1 MLGHLKQ
8 LQEMKLL
15 AVDVATEWAERNP
28 RMSKST
34 GVSEILH
41 SSRIDSINELGN
53 FNLDAMSI
61 DEDLDMVEFL
71 RAQAEFD
78 AQRPV
83 AKVDPKRGGPVQPRD
98 DIADAEIQAHGLAA
112 EDAYGDATWA
122 HDPKSSAEFSTTARN
137 LYKQGGES
145 RIDLKHE
152 LGGKWGTEGGII
164 GTWVGNDGM
173 STGGT
178 TSLKMAQKF
187 VSRFIASKDLF
198 ARKFDIAQTYSS
210 ASRANLLNAWNALNK
225 MDGVRKYAKADKTAM
240 SMKDIAN
247 QLGVT
252 KLYDVSTFTERQSP
266 TESLLMVEFTN
277 KETGE
282 TQEANLTIEKDGDQR
297 FATAHTGALNRN
309 GLGGA
314 FYQMAVEYAARNRL
328 VIRPDDSLSGV
339 NTYRRTEQMLAS
351 AMRSGKSN
359 VMVPHSVQ
367 RVYGFQ
373 NDAKT
378 QDEHD
383 DNVVR
388 LLLAGLR
395 NARELAPEMGLLNY
409 HPATDT
415 FTLKNGKDAKGIV
428 DRMLSNEDARAFGL
442 GRSTLARAVLTE
454 MALLGQLDVKSIQS
468 ISTPLLYSAREDAEL
483 EYKLVEDQYKGTPQ
497 WMKAPDGSQTQLTQ
511 RQWVQVRTPQFK
523 EWFGDWEKAHADG
536 GVWATK
542 EDVSK
547 VVGSDGE
554 PLVVY
559 HGTDK
564 GGFMAFN
571 QPGGT
576 KRGDLGIFTTSNE
589 GMARSYIRKGRPQ
602 GMTPPV
608 GLGDL
613 EEIGYAFEQGFRIDG
628 DFYESEEEARD
639 AAQEGDVIAPAVR
652 AMDIDGYFIDGPRET
667 GHFFATMDDA
677 VEEALGLYDGAT
689 GISTIYAAFANI
701 RHPNE
706 TNFEGALWG
715 GERPE
720 QYVVSIDGELQSRAD
735 GQQYFTR
742 EEAEEFAKEHP
753 NPLYPDDDGSDYIEP
768 AQDHYETTDDAVR
781 EGLRSGND
789 GTIIREVVDDG
800 GGIGYDDTPSDVF
813 VANKPEQLK
822 SADWNTGEF
831 GSSDDLRYS
840 KKVGEFVTKLNKDGS
855 LDVTGEPEAIRAK
868 IPGGILGRVTTT
880 GIRFTRLDAPR
891 VSSALDGSSNAYSR
905 DGVSDA
911 KHELKAGRYVGA
923 PKKFNTPHKIPTLR
937 KILMSLTLEGERGR
951 FWYERSSEEI
961 LRMVG
966 GDVKEARKFVALL
979 AIYSPQAK
987 VDTNSTFALRA
998 WSQYKAGKPISVK
1011 TKVMDLKAQEALSDV
1026 DKFWSG
1032 EKTGNFFNNLL
1043 RMIDPSTEGKQGA
1056 TIDMWMMRAGQYE
1069 TDAPTKTQYAFMEL
1083 ETNRI
1088 ATELGWEPQQVQAAI
1103 WVAMKARM
1111 ENAGVKKNTE
1121 QVSEKKGWLR
1131 YDWKTDEET
1140 GKPKK
1145 TRVILDEQKH
1155 RDNWLAQAF
1164 AHDPT
1169 TDDTAAAKFDFAD
1182 GVLRHIGQVSWE
1194 PRPSTKLPILP
1205 GVHTADYAK
1214 QVEFQQAVQRA
1225 LQDENGGDM
1234 IAMRLGLLVDGV
1246 TQAPGIWES
1255 EVSAGAQVRMAM
1267 APALAGKALYDNQ
1280 EWSSITVAE
1289 AAAIDPDWK
1298 KNPRFEM
1305 KPALDPSQVKL
1316 LDAYAA
1322 ILGLLLR
1329 QDGVGYHRPFYSG
1342 NKSQEN
1348 GVEINIGRALTKEE
1362 AQDVWSGVNAEMQAH
1377 GAHDWETSDSG
1388 SVALISS
1395 PNGIRV
1401 VNFGAIKDNKVF
1413 RKAIQKVA
1421 NGLPEGFNG
1430 FVADDFTSIGNLVS
1444 NKWKENAHG
1453 EGYVSRISGTGSPDL
1468 LGWVRDVLA
1477 PKIQSVFNDFS
1488 ARYDWG
1494 DPGEIKFS
1502 GRDQSAGRGGYR
1514 GASELDLERST
1525 ASSVAT
1531 RKDQPGAGRFPDQAI
1546 RIEGAIHY
1554 GKQGGLSYLSGSSS
1568 GTGIKGAEQ
1577 ERLSGK
1583 DVDPRIKKRV
1593 YFYLP
1598 VAGGI
1603 AQPEIGLGG
1612 HVYQANLEG
1621 LYDINSRK
1629 IHGSSSAFESAVLDA
1644 GYIGYTNPEQGTI
1657 VVLNSDVP
1665 VKHIGSIGDH
1675 KIVQRRIERIIPT
1688 IQTRVERSE
1697 LVRKPAGNEM
1707 IQIIHAQADIKSVA
1721 PSFKLQYGEARVGQV
1736 ESAAADAVLAA
1747 AGSTFQF
1754 GEARYSARDLG
1765 FYSEL
1770 SVQMDK
1776 ATMKQAPAGAWKSF
1790 IGALAQKGVKKD
1802 EVEWTGIND
1811 FLDLQ
1816 EGKVSKEQIQEY
1828 LRGNGVQVEEV
1839 VLGEDDADNATENWL
1854 DQRSQ
1859 NEYGMPFYDLDSD
1872 EQDYLRGK
1880 ADDANITPA
1889 LPAKYSQ
1896 YTLPGGENYRE
1907 VLLTLPKAG
1916 AGNREE
1922 VMADLYPGKKYED
1935 LQQAQRQ
1942 QVDAYTEEESGAKQ
1956 YQSSHWDQK
1965 NVLAHIRLNDRTDAD
1980 GKRVLFV
1987 EEVQSDWGQDGKK
2000 RGFTKEIDRAPIEAR
2015 MQEITARLREIA
2027 KSGLDD
2033 NTDLQAEWIKLSDE
2047 KSQLTDSL
2055 VRRQD
2060 TVPNAPFVTKTEGW
2074 LNLALKRIMKLG
2086 VDGGY
2091 DKVAF
2096 VNGEQSADRFSLDKR
2111 IASIKWMPSTKDNRT
2126 VLLINPI
2133 DGGQTQ
2139 AVFDTKTGLFPQFES
2154 AAFGGKALDD
2164 VLGKGMAE
2172 KVMASPSGELAG
2184 EGLKLEQQGMR
2195 TFYDSIVPN
2204 ATKALLKKLGGGQME
2219 QVAIYNAKKIGSAT
2233 SKTQQQPGFSIT
2245 DAMREKV
2252 GNGMP
2257 LFSMRDAQ
2265 ALNEEQAHQ
2274 DDAPATPKAKK
2285 YAGAKVDIQ
2294 VKIEDTGEV
2303 ATLRMDVHQTI
2314 DDFDSRQAN
2323 MQKLLDCL

>member
-1 MLGHLKQ
+1 
-8 LQEMKLL
+8 
-15 AVDVATEWAERNP
+15 
-28 RMSKST
+28 MSKST
-34 GVSEILH
+34 GASEILH

-53 FNLDAMSI
+53 SNLDAMSI

-71 RAQAEFD
+71 KAQAEFD
-78 AQRPV
+78 AQRPA
-83 AKVDPKRGGPVQPRD
+83 AKVDPKRGGPVQPRA

-112 EDAYGDATWA
+112 EDAYGDATWV
-122 HDPKSSAEFSTTARN
+122 HTHKSAVMLNTMARN
-137 LYKQGGES
+137 LYKQGDES
-145 RIDLKHE
+145 RIDLLQE
-152 LGGKWGTEGGII
+152 QDGKWGTEGGIR
-164 GTWVGNDGM
+164 GTWVGNDGV

-210 ASRANLLNAWNALNK
+210 ASKANLLNSWNALNK
-225 MDGVRKYAKADKTAM
+225 MDGARKYAKADKTAM
-240 SMKDIAN
+240 SMKDIAT

-252 KLYDVSTFTERQSP
+252 KFYDVSTFTERQSP
-266 TESLLMVEFTN
+266 TESFLMVEFTN

-359 VMVPHSVQ
+359 IMVPHSVQ

-383 DNVVR
+383 DNMVR

-415 FTLKNGKDAKGIV
+415 FTLKNGKDATGIV
-428 DRMLSNEDARAFGL
+428 DRMLANEDARAFGL

-483 EYKLVEDQYKGTPQ
+483 EYKLVEDKYKGTPQ

-523 EWFGDWEKAHADG
+523 EWFGDWEKAHATG

-571 QPGGT
+571 QPGST

-589 GMARSYIRKGRPQ
+589 GMARSYVRKGRPQ
-602 GMTPPV
+602 DLTPPTDSDV
-608 GLGDL
+608 SEWWGDEGGAN
-613 EEIGYAFEQGFRIDG
+613 EETPFAELTTEQAN
-628 DFYESEEEARD
+628 EARD
-639 AAQEGDVIAPAVR
+639 RYQDEVAQ
-652 AMDIDGYFIDGPRET
+652 
-667 GHFFATMDDA
+667 
-677 VEEALGLYDGAT
+677 YDTKA
-689 GISTIYAAFANI
+689 GIYGVFANI
-701 RHPNE
+701 RNPNE
-706 TNFEGALWG
+706 AHFEGALWG

-720 QYVVSIDGELQSRAD
+720 QYVVSIDGDLQSRAD
-735 GQQYFTR
+735 GKQYFTR

-753 NPLYPDDDGSDYIEP
+753 NPLYQDDDGSDYIEP
-768 AQDHYETTDDAVR
+768 AQDHYQTTDDAVR
-781 EGLRSGND
+781 EGLRGGQD

-800 GGIGYDDTPSDVF
+800 GGPGYNGMPSDVF

-891 VSSALDGSSNAYSR
+891 VASALDGSSNAYSR

-1131 YDWKTDEET
+1131 YDWKVDEET

-1280 EWSSITVAE
+1280 EWASVTVAE
-1289 AAAIDPDWK
+1289 AAAIDPGWK

-1348 GVEINIGRALTKEE
+1348 GVEINIGRALSKEE
-1362 AQDVWSGVNAEMQAH
+1362 AQDVWAGVNTEMRAH

-1421 NGLPEGFNG
+1421 NGLPNLTGVLNE
-1430 FVADDFTSIGNLVS
+1430 FTSVGNLVS
-1444 NKWKENAHG
+1444 NKWSENPYG
-1453 EGYVSRISGTGSPDL
+1453 EVYQSRISGTGSPDL

-1502 GRDQSAGRGGYR
+1502 GRDNSHARGVFDSARQQQPGNDRVRDRSVRPAHSDGRQADVAGSHGENGR
-1514 GASELDLERST
+1514 SAPQLDGRSGASGPGNP
-1525 ASSVAT
+1525 VA
-1531 RKDQPGAGRFPDQAI
+1531 RPGSATKVGS
-1546 RIEGAIHY
+1546 AIHF
-1554 GKQGGLSYLSGSSS
+1554 GKQKGLSTLSGSSH
-1568 GTGIKGAEQ
+1568 GTGIRGAESEWLQ
-1577 ERLSGK
+1577 NTT
-1583 DVDPRIKKRV
+1583 DPRLKKRV

-1598 VAGGI
+1598 TTGGI
-1603 AQPEIGLGG
+1603 PQPEIGLGG
-1612 HVYQANLEG
+1612 HVYQADLENLYNLASG
-1621 LYDINSRK
+1621 AIQ
-1629 IHGSSSAFESAVLDA
+1629 GSGEKLESAILDA
-1644 GYIGYTNPEQGTI
+1644 GYSGYINPEQGAI
-1657 VVLNSDVP
+1657 VVLNKDVS
-1665 VKHIGSIGDH
+1665 VKDIGMVGDH
-1675 KIVQRRIERIIPT
+1675 KIIQRRNERIIPRVT
-1688 IQTRVERSE
+1688 TRQEGQE
-1697 LVRKPAGNEM
+1697 LVRQPQGNEM
-1707 IQIIHAQADIKSVA
+1707 LDFYANRAALADAA
-1721 PSFKLQYGEARVGQV
+1721 PSMRPVYGHMRVKQDEA
-1736 ESAAADAVLAA
+1736 EAADKVLSD
-1747 AGSTFQF
+1747 AGSTFRF
-1754 GEARYSARDLG
+1754 GEVRYSARERSVQLSWEAKPGLSTGLLPRMGSQMTSREQKEYLDAIRQAMGRQSAQSLLG
-1765 FYSEL
+1765 WGRDRYSE
-1770 SVQMDK
+1770 SMDG
-1776 ATMKQAPAGAWKSF
+1776 GAWKGLTGWSIQSTLRLPDGKLDARTKHEINF
-1790 IGALAQKGVKKD
+1790 FLAVNGMLTGQEGMAWHLPVFGEKGLGVEFNLGGKKLKDTQFEEVYAAIQQEFKNYSIPPIPSKDGLRFLNYTGLEQGEFTDRIARAIDQTSVGDIWEKASDESSRSKATQREASTHDGLHRPLRPGSPDLQREPGNADIGAFSSEGIRTFSHDGDLIENDWSKGEGQYRELIRNSWLRLKHFPGSKLPQSLKALNEYLDSQQAAIDDVNMLYGEMFDMGKDSLTSRERASGVKESTEYPAKNKAQTERAKGAYFQHPD
-1802 EVEWTGIND
+1802 GTLMTMYHGGGDDIQAVLQRDGISMFATN
-1811 FLDLQ
+1811 FAPYANEFARLS
-1816 EGKVSKEQIQEY
+1816 EEY
-1828 LRGNGVQVEEV
+1828 GS
-1839 VLGEDDADNATENWL
+1839 DNA
-1854 DQRSQ
+1854 
-1859 NEYGMPFYDLDSD
+1859 
-1872 EQDYLRGK
+1872 
-1880 ADDANITPA
+1880 
-1889 LPAKYSQ
+1889 
-1896 YTLPGGENYRE
+1896 
-1907 VLLTLPKAG
+1907 
-1916 AGNREE
+1916 
-1922 VMADLYPGKKYED
+1922 
-1935 LQQAQRQ
+1935 
-1942 QVDAYTEEESGAKQ
+1942 
-1956 YQSSHWDQK
+1956 
-1965 NVLAHIRLNDRTDAD
+1965 
-1980 GKRVLFV
+1980 
-1987 EEVQSDWGQDGKK
+1987 
-2000 RGFTKEIDRAPIEAR
+2000 
-2015 MQEITARLREIA
+2015 
-2027 KSGLDD
+2027 
-2033 NTDLQAEWIKLSDE
+2033 
-2047 KSQLTDSL
+2047 
-2055 VRRQD
+2055 
-2060 TVPNAPFVTKTEGW
+2060 
-2074 LNLALKRIMKLG
+2074 
-2086 VDGGY
+2086 
-2091 DKVAF
+2091 
-2096 VNGEQSADRFSLDKR
+2096 
-2111 IASIKWMPSTKDNRT
+2111 
-2126 VLLINPI
+2126 
-2133 DGGQTQ
+2133 Q
-2139 AVFDTKTGLFPQFES
+2139 AVVYPVNILVNKPFDWRIQGHRDQVQMEKYPKGFS
-2154 AAFGGKALDD
+2154 ASSFDA
-2164 VLGKGMAE
+2164 
-2172 KVMASPSGELAG
+2172 
-2184 EGLKLEQQGMR
+2184 
-2195 TFYDSIVPN
+2195 
-2204 ATKALLKKLGGGQME
+2204 ALLKGKFELLE
-2219 QVAIYNAKKIGSAT
+2219 SKEFANAAKK
-2233 SKTQQQPGFSIT
+2233 
-2245 DAMREKV
+2245 
-2252 GNGMP
+2252 
-2257 LFSMRDAQ
+2257 
-2265 ALNEEQAHQ
+2265 
-2274 DDAPATPKAKK
+2274 
-2285 YAGAKVDIQ
+2285 AG
-2294 VKIEDTGEV
+2294 
-2303 ATLRMDVHQTI
+2303 
-2314 DDFDSRQAN
+2314 FDSVLVRDDKNFTGFVNVGVFDASDVVFAMNPQYSKR
-2323 MQKLLDCL
+2323 MKEDGDIHRRVDVLRRLLACVQ